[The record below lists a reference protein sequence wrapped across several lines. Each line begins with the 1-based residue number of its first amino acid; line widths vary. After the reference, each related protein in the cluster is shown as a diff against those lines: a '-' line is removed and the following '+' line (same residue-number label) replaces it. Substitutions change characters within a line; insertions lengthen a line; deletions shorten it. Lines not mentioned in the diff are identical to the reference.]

1 MLKTEIGANDRIPV
15 VLAHFLERGVAGYI
29 SVVDQNVDGSDLFG
43 NPSDTLLAG
52 IEIRNVDR
60 VGTEFATAGLVFG
73 DPFLGIRVAGR
84 MGDYNPVAGR
94 VHFRADRI
102 AKPAHSTRDYCNA
115 HKCPPC
121 LIAEVNRS

>member
-43 NPSDTLLAG
+43 NPCDALLAG
-52 IEIRNVDR
+52 IELRNVGR

-73 DPFLGIRVAGR
+73 DPFLSFRVAGR
-84 MGDYNPVAGR
+84 MSDHDPIAGR
-94 VHFRADRI
+94 VHFRAD
-102 AKPAHSTRDYCNA
+102 
-115 HKCPPC
+115 
-121 LIAEVNRS
+121 